1 MTRRGRVSF
10 ISISVKLWLGEVR
23 MTPGTLLEALRDSE
37 AEMPGRA
44 FWLKT
49 STSRIRVMRGEGN
62 RKGSTC
68 LILEELRMPIE
79 SLTYREA
86 ELLYWLALSRTTA
99 DIATLMGI
107 EMCTVRKHAIELYRK
122 LLVENRTS
130 AALFAHLFSLSEG
143 VSLTDE
149 NGAGSAE
156 SCAAFCETVISTGG
170 NRNGCPNRPATLLQK
185 SI

>member
-1 MTRRGRVSF
+1 MTRGGNVSF
-10 ISISVKLWLGEVR
+10 ISVSAKLWLGEVG
-23 MTPGTLLEALRDSE
+23 MTPGELLTALQVSE
-37 AEMPGRA
+37 METPGKA

-49 STSRIRVMRGEGN
+49 PASRIRVTRAAGN

-68 LILEELRMPIE
+68 LALEELRMPIE

-86 ELLYWLALSRTTA
+86 ELLYWLAFSKTTA

-107 EMCTVRKHAIELYRK
+107 EECTVRKHSIPLYEK

-130 AALFAHLFSLSEG
+130 AALFACLFGSAAEVPLADG
-143 VSLTDE
+143 

-156 SCAAFCETVISTGG
+156 SCVTFCNALASDSPT
-170 NRNGCPNRPATLLQK
+170 RK
-185 SI
+185 SH